1 MKLIFYTP
9 WAFVSRLYEAFTRN
23 IYIRKDFMVA
33 RKLISY
39 FNNMDTTVKLRKFSI
54 ESFFIRFLYNFFL
67 GFREVNVMQKHQ
79 FEATGS

>member
-1 MKLIFYTP
+1 
-9 WAFVSRLYEAFTRN
+9 
-23 IYIRKDFMVA
+23 MVA